1 MTLEGSAIAN
11 YLSKTQ
17 IKKEIKIKI
26 NKIHVTNISASYLLF
41 AFQFEHAT
49 KLSTKKLEIH
59 LL

>member
-17 IKKEIKIKI
+17 ITKKEIKIKI
-26 NKIHVTNISASYLLF
+26 KKKHTTNISASSLLF

-49 KLSTKKLEIH
+49 KRSH
-59 LL
+59 